1 MGGDAPKKNYLYST
15 AWSIQSSVQSYFQT
29 GLVILLT
36 VSIKERPYSWKAEW
50 NILPIVT
57 VLSSHSWDVV
67 TNTGSSHTAHH
78 GKVCLP
84 SHCHVYVHFPV
95 LPQCLQCQ
103 SLQHQWQS
111 KRKCLAGWTLQLL
124 RAKGKLVC
132 IKCRWLFDTVICHG
146 AALGPPPHCWPVTQ
160 INLNAIKLVYCCFSA
175 PPLVRLKAA
184 ENKRFSPCHH
194 FPYLA
199 RHSLA
204 RSRWSQIWL
213 RERVVSAFT
222 ADGRQHHLLPLHSS
236 ALLLVPSVTSP
247 PSAGSRGPVLHPQ
260 ITWIHSLEPDL
271 HRGTIFFL
279 YHWAEGNS
287 PAHKGCKHS
296 PNSWFQAS
304 HMSLLMQLTF
314 SCFHHF
320 VCYTSSSF
328 QVKNMFG
335 TTFLCSKITFKTN
348 NKCNFIISQSERTKY
363 CRGKMKISF
372 QVRG

>member
-1 MGGDAPKKNYLYST
+1 MN
-15 AWSIQSSVQSYFQT
+15 
-29 GLVILLT
+29 
-36 VSIKERPYSWKAEW
+36 
-50 NILPIVT
+50 
-57 VLSSHSWDVV
+57 
-67 TNTGSSHTAHH
+67 
-78 GKVCLP
+78 
-84 SHCHVYVHFPV
+84 
-95 LPQCLQCQ
+95 
-103 SLQHQWQS
+103 HQFN
-111 KRKCLAGWTLQLL
+111 LL
-124 RAKGKLVC
+124 RNVERDMPAINMTPPRVTRWRWMTSLKYRRQLVAQFGFYFYCNKLR
-132 IKCRWLFDTVICHG
+132 KTL
-146 AALGPPPHCWPVTQ
+146 TQ